1 MSSTPIVGFHF
12 FIIVH
17 FSPPVIR
24 DISIILYGSLNMDV
38 LFDLLANS
46 FGFEPE
52 MGLDLALN
60 YSVIL
65 L

>member
-1 MSSTPIVGFHF
+1 M
-12 FIIVH
+12 
-17 FSPPVIR
+17 
-24 DISIILYGSLNMDV
+24 LYVSLNMDV

-46 FGFEPE
+46 LGFEPE
-52 MGLDLALN
+52 MGLDLVLN